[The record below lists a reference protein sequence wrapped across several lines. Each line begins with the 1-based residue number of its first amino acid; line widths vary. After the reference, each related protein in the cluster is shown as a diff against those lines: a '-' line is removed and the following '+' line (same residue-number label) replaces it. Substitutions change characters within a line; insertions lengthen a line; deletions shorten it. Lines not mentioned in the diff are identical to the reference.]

1 MWLSVSQFVR
11 IHGVGIRA
19 QRFKQRIRTINLIT
33 GNLLGNHVILSKNR
47 YLARAV
53 AVVFVGLFSIAASA
67 MDKSPVPDGAKAYIV
82 SPANGDTVSSP
93 VTVVFGLTGMGVAPA
108 GVDKEHT
115 GHHHLI
121 IDAPLP
127 NLDLPIPADD
137 NYKHFGKGQTET
149 TIELA
154 PGKHTLQLLLGNFL
168 HIPHESAVVSEVI
181 EITVE

>member
-1 MWLSVSQFVR
+1 MKALNKYVAR
-11 IHGVGIRA
+11 GI
-19 QRFKQRIRTINLIT
+19 
-33 GNLLGNHVILSKNR
+33 
-47 YLARAV
+47 
-53 AVVFVGLFSIAASA
+53 AVVSVVLFSFAVSA
-67 MDKSPVPDGAKAYIV
+67 EDKSPAPEGAKVYIV
-82 SPANGDTVSSP
+82 SPADGDTVSNP
-93 VTVVFGLTGMGVAPA
+93 VTVVFGLSGMGVAPA
-108 GVDKEHT
+108 GVDSENT

-127 NLDLPIPADD
+127 NLDQPIPADD

-168 HIPHESAVVSEVI
+168 HIPHETAVASDVI

>member
-1 MWLSVSQFVR
+1 MLS
-11 IHGVGIRA
+11 
-19 QRFKQRIRTINLIT
+19 IN
-33 GNLLGNHVILSKNR
+33 K
-47 YLARAV
+47 YLARGIAVISVAIFSV
-53 AVVFVGLFSIAASA
+53 AVSA

-93 VTVVFGLTGMGVAPA
+93 VTVVFGLSGMGVAPA
-108 GVDKEHT
+108 GVDSEHT

-127 NLDLPIPADD
+127 NLDQPIPADD

-168 HIPHESAVVSEVI
+168 HIPHESAVASEVI